1 MAAKKLSKKALNKS
15 LWLWFHGHL
24 TCFTYEHM
32 QTFGYMCSML
42 PLIEELYDSKE
53 EQKEALTTYS
63 SFFNTE
69 PQLGGS
75 LVVGVTAG
83 LEEARANGEEVD
95 GDLINGIRAGL
106 MGPLAGIGDSIVV
119 GTLIPLL
126 LGIALSMSTNGSPLG
141 AVFYI
146 VAWNLISVLG
156 MRFLYYKGYNLGEK
170 AVALVVGESA
180 MAIREAIIMV
190 GTIVIG
196 AVAATWI
203 NITTS
208 LVIVKKAAGTEGI
221 TLQSSLDGI
230 YPKILNVVFVLL
242 CWWLMSKKKMS
253 PLATMAIMLAVAF
266 VGVLVGFFNPG
277 LSY

>member
-15 LWLWFHGHL
+15 FWLWFHGHL

-170 AVALVVGESA
+170 AVALVVG
-180 MAIREAIIMV
+180 
-190 GTIVIG
+190 

>member
-15 LWLWFHGHL
+15 FWLWFHGHL

-95 GDLINGIRAGL
+95 GDLINGIRAG
-106 MGPLAGIGDSIVV
+106 I
-119 GTLIPLL
+119 
-126 LGIALSMSTNGSPLG
+126 N
-141 AVFYI
+141 
-146 VAWNLISVLG
+146 
-156 MRFLYYKGYNLGEK
+156 
-170 AVALVVGESA
+170 
-180 MAIREAIIMV
+180 
-190 GTIVIG
+190 GTISRNWRFHRCRNIDSVIIRYR
-196 AVAATWI
+196 TWYVNKWKSFRSCI
-203 NITTS
+203 LYCSMELNFCTWNAFLI
-208 LVIVKKAAGTEGI
+208 
-221 TLQSSLDGI
+221 LQRI
-230 YPKILNVVFVLL
+230 
-242 CWWLMSKKKMS
+242 
-253 PLATMAIMLAVAF
+253 
-266 VGVLVGFFNPG
+266 
-277 LSY
+277 

>member
-15 LWLWFHGHL
+15 FWLWFHGHL

-95 GDLINGIRAGL
+95 
-106 MGPLAGIGDSIVV
+106 GIGDSIVV

-221 TLQSSLDGI
+221 TLQSF
-230 YPKILNVVFVLL
+230 LNVVFVLL

>member
-15 LWLWFHGHL
+15 FWLWFHGHL
-24 TCFTYEHM
+24 TYFTYEHM

-42 PLIEELYDSKE
+42 PLIEELYDTNE
-53 EQKEALTTYS
+53 EQKEALSTYS

-95 GDLINGIRAGL
+95 SDLINGIRAGL

-126 LGIALSMSTNGSPLG
+126 LGIALSMSTNGSPVG
-141 AVFYI
+141 AIFYI
-146 VAWNLISVLG
+146 VAWNLISVFG

-170 AVALVVGESA
+170 AVALVVGETA

-208 LVIVKKAAGTEGI
+208 LVIVKKTAETNGI

>member
-15 LWLWFHGHL
+15 FWLWFHGHL

-106 MGPLAGIGDSIVV
+106 MGPLAGIGDSLVV
-119 GTLIPLL
+119 GTLIPIL
-126 LGIALSMSTNGSPLG
+126 LGIALGLSTGGSVVGPI
-141 AVFYI
+141 FYI
-146 VAWNLISVLG
+146 VAWNLIMAFG
-156 MRFLYYKGYNLGEK
+156 MKFLYFKGYEPVSYTHLT
-170 AVALVVGESA
+170 LP
-180 MAIREAIIMV
+180 
-190 GTIVIG
+190 TI
-196 AVAATWI
+196 A
-203 NITTS
+203 
-208 LVIVKKAAGTEGI
+208 
-221 TLQSSLDGI
+221 
-230 YPKILNVVFVLL
+230 
-242 CWWLMSKKKMS
+242 
-253 PLATMAIMLAVAF
+253 
-266 VGVLVGFFNPG
+266 
-277 LSY
+277 

>member
-1 MAAKKLSKKALNKS
+1 MIPN
-15 LWLWFHGHL
+15 
-24 TCFTYEHM
+24 
-32 QTFGYMCSML
+32 
-42 PLIEELYDSKE
+42 E
-53 EQKEALTTYS
+53 EQKEALSTYS

-126 LGIALSMSTNGSPLG
+126 LGIALSMSTNGSPVG
-141 AVFYI
+141 AIFYI

-170 AVALVVGESA
+170 AVALVVGESCDGHTRSDHHGRNDRNRCSSSN
-180 MAIREAIIMV
+180 MDQHY
-190 GTIVIG
+190 
-196 AVAATWI
+196 
-203 NITTS
+203 NITC
-208 LVIVKKAAGTEGI
+208 
-221 TLQSSLDGI
+221 
-230 YPKILNVVFVLL
+230 YR
-242 CWWLMSKKKMS
+242 
-253 PLATMAIMLAVAF
+253 
-266 VGVLVGFFNPG
+266 
-277 LSY
+277 

>member
-15 LWLWFHGHL
+15 FWLWFHGHL

-95 GDLINGIRAGL
+95 GDLIN
-106 MGPLAGIGDSIVV
+106 SIVV

>member
-1 MAAKKLSKKALNKS
+1 MAEKKLSKKALNKS
-15 LWLWFHGHL
+15 FRNWYYGHL
-24 TCFTYEHM
+24 TCFSQEHM
-32 QTFGYMCSML
+32 QTFGYLCAML
-42 PLIEELYDSKE
+42 PLVEELYETKE
-53 EQKEALTTYS
+53 EQKKAMDTYTA
-63 SFFNTE
+63 FFNTE

>member
-1 MAAKKLSKKALNKS
+1 MAEKKLSKKALNKS
-15 LWLWFHGHL
+15 FRNWAYGNL
-24 TCFTYEHM
+24 TCFSQEHM
-32 QTFGYMCSML
+32 QTFGYLCAML
-42 PLIEELYDSKE
+42 PLVEELYDTKE

-170 AVALVVGESA
+170 AVAVTAVSCSFPVRELNEAKAFCERENIRQFICESEELD
-180 MAIREAIIMV
+180 IDGFSKNPKNRCY
-190 GTIVIG
+190 
-196 AVAATWI
+196 
-203 NITTS
+203 
-208 LVIVKKAAGTEGI
+208 LCKKE
-221 TLQSSLDGI
+221 LFS
-230 YPKILNVVFVLL
+230 KILDIIHKNGISHWTANRRL
-242 CWWLMSKKKMS
+242 
-253 PLATMAIMLAVAF
+253 P
-266 VGVLVGFFNPG
+266 
-277 LSY
+277 

>member
-1 MAAKKLSKKALNKS
+1 
-15 LWLWFHGHL
+15 
-24 TCFTYEHM
+24 M

-146 VAWNLISVLG
+146 VAWNLI
-156 MRFLYYKGYNLGEK
+156 LYLECVSYTTKDIILEK
-170 AVALVVGESA
+170 KTVALVVGESA
-180 MAIREAIIMV
+180 MPYEKRSSWSE
-190 GTIVIG
+190 
-196 AVAATWI
+196 
-203 NITTS
+203 
-208 LVIVKKAAGTEGI
+208 
-221 TLQSSLDGI
+221 QS
-230 YPKILNVVFVLL
+230 
-242 CWWLMSKKKMS
+242 
-253 PLATMAIMLAVAF
+253 
-266 VGVLVGFFNPG
+266 
-277 LSY
+277 